1 MNVYLIIG
9 NANTGKTTVVKR
21 ISGIPGKFKNPE
33 EHKLNDFRFSIT
45 TVSGEKKS
53 VLLQTYDSLQELYIT
68 PEEFYE
74 LISKKKTP
82 PQNIL
87 VCLRKK
93 GTTIKKHKLPNAITY
108 LEYFRNKGWNIE
120 KVAFMSSEEGKCFP
134 YEQSKTIVNDRKT
147 PVDELAKLVKKHFG
161 WSV

>member
-93 GTTIKKHKLPNAITY
+93 GTTIKIYCYYWTMLQYETLSKIKKRIA
-108 LEYFRNKGWNIE
+108 EYGT
-120 KVAFMSSEEGKCFP
+120 CF
-134 YEQSKTIVNDRKT
+134 
-147 PVDELAKLVKKHFG
+147 L
-161 WSV
+161 

>member
-9 NANTGKTTVVKR
+9 DANMGKTSVVRKL
-21 ISGIPGKFKNPE
+21 SGFYEKFETLE
-33 EHKLNDFRFSIT
+33 EHKLNDLRFNVT
-45 TVSGEKKS
+45 TLSGEKRS
-53 VLLQTYDSLQELYIT
+53 VLLQTYDSLQELLIT
-68 PEEFYE
+68 PEEIYE
-74 LISKKKTP
+74 LISKKKVP

-87 VCLRKK
+87 VCLRRK

-120 KVAFMSSEEGKCFP
+120 KVAFMSLEEGKSFP

-147 PVDELAKLVKKHFG
+147 PIDKLAELVKKHFG